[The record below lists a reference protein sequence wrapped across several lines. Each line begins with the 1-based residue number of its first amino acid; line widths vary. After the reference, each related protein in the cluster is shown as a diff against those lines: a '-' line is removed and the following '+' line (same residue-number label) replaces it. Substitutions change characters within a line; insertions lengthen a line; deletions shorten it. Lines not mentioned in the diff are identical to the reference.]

1 MVLVL
6 LSYHKVVNL
15 SVALSICP
23 AYINSLYLLGTQN
36 ISKLTSFKIINN
48 DFFSR
53 LRPDIRKLELGDLDG
68 AASEKTRLE
77 EKQRESK
84 KARKHKK
91 GQEWIPR

>member
-15 SVALSICP
+15 SVVLSICP
-23 AYINSLYLLGTQN
+23 AYNNSLYFLGTWN
-36 ISKLTSFKIINN
+36 ISKLTGFKIIN